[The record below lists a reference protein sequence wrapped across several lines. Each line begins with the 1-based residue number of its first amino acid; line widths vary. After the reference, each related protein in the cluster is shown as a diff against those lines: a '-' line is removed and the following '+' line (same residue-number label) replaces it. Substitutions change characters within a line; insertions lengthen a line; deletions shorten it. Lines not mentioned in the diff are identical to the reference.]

1 MTGIRS
7 VLFDFDG
14 LLANT
19 EPLHFETFLKVL
31 AENDVFLPPGTEQS
45 DFTGI
50 HDRASF
56 RKAFRKVG
64 RSIEPDRVE
73 ELVDRKSALYLEEAE
88 KIELFEGVR
97 ELLDSIPADLPYTIA
112 SGGRRMDILTVLRR
126 HGLAERFPSF
136 VCGDDVDK
144 SKPDPECFLK
154 GLELLRE
161 GEAGSLAPGTC
172 LTFEDSFRG
181 IEAAKS
187 AGMQCVAVT
196 HSYAATELSK
206 ADRVLDSLL
215 EWSWD

>member
-1 MTGIRS
+1 MAGIRS

-31 AENDVFLPPGTEQS
+31 AENDVRLPPGTEQS

-56 RKAFRKVG
+56 RKAFRKAG
-64 RSIEPDRVE
+64 RSIEPDLVE
-73 ELVDRKSALYLEEAE
+73 ELVDRKSALYLEEAG

-97 ELLDSIPADLPYTIA
+97 ELLDSIPAGLPYTIA
-112 SGGRRMDILTVLRR
+112 SGGRRMDILAVLRR
-126 HGLAERFPSF
+126 HGLAERFPAF

-161 GEAGSLAPGTC
+161 DEAGDLDPESC

-181 IEAAKS
+181 IEAAKN

-196 HSYAATELSK
+196 HSYAAAELSK

-215 EWSWD
+215 EWNWD

>member
-31 AENDVFLPPGTEQS
+31 AENDVLLPPGTERS

-56 RKAFRKVG
+56 RKAFRKVD
-64 RSIEPDRVE
+64 RSIEPDLLE
-73 ELVDRKSALYLEEAE
+73 ELVDRKSALYLEEAA

-97 ELLDSIPADLPYTIA
+97 ELLDSIPAGLPYTIA
-112 SGGRRMDILTVLRR
+112 SGGRRVDILAVLRR
-126 HGLAERFPSF
+126 HGLAEKFPSF
-136 VCGDDVDK
+136 VCGDDIDK
-144 SKPDPECFLK
+144 SKPDPECFLR
-154 GLELLRE
+154 GLDLLSQP
-161 GEAGSLAPGTC
+161 GGDLAAENC
-172 LTFEDSFRG
+172 LVFEDSFRG
-181 IEAAKS
+181 VEAAGS
-187 AGMQCVAVT
+187 AGMRCVAVT
-196 HSYAATELSK
+196 HFYTAEELSG
-206 ADRVLDSLL
+206 ADWVLNSLR

>member
-1 MTGIRS
+1 MAGIRS

-31 AENDVFLPPGTEQS
+31 AENDVRLPPGTEQS

-56 RKAFRKVG
+56 RKAFRKAG
-64 RSIEPDRVE
+64 RSIEPDLVE
-73 ELVDRKSALYLEEAE
+73 ELVDRKSALYLEEAG
-88 KIELFEGVR
+88 KIELFEGAR
-97 ELLDSIPADLPYTIA
+97 ELLDSIPAGLPYTIA
-112 SGGRRMDILTVLRR
+112 SGGRRMDILAVLRR
-126 HGLAERFPSF
+126 HGLAERFPAF

-161 GEAGSLAPGTC
+161 DEAGDLDPESC

-181 IEAAKS
+181 IEAAKN

-196 HSYAATELSK
+196 HSYAATELFK